1 MVKAKSL
8 DYDTVFAALEK
19 GDFYSSTG
27 PEIKSLYLE
36 DGVVKIK
43 TSAAKRISLVTDR
56 RVTVSYNADDGKLLT
71 GAELSLERLLTSHER
86 TKAHT
91 VPYFRLEVVDKYGN
105 RALTRAYFLD
115 ELGLL

>member
-1 MVKAKSL
+1 VFKALK
-8 DYDTVFAALEK
+8 D

-56 RVTVSYNADDGKLLT
+56 RITVSYNATDKLLT
-71 GAELSLERLLTSHER
+71 GAELSLESLMASDQK
-86 TKAHT
+86 TKAYKT
-91 VPYFRLEVVDKYGN
+91 PYFRLEVVDKYGN
-105 RALTRAYFLD
+105 RALTRAYFFD
-115 ELGLL
+115 ELGL